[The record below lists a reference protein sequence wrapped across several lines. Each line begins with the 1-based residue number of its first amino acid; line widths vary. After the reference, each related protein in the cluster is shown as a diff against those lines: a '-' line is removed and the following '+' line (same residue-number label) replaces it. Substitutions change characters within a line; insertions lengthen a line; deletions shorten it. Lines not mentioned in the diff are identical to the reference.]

1 MKLRVGSTLATVVA
15 SLCLIAGISG
25 PAFALERHTREGWVV
40 GVGYGLGWSKIS
52 TGSALGRLN
61 SDWEEGASPE
71 IRIGHMLGK
80 RFLIGYD
87 QRQWFDEQGVGTT
100 GIRASFQNFAA
111 ALTYFPGNPDQVTGG
126 IYLRGSVGFA
136 NARLA
141 VMPDAVAGIDSTHN
155 EHDLDEGGTAF
166 SIGGGYELRV
176 SKSAAVGLDV
186 SFQHQVIEG
195 EVFDKT
201 SFVPATLN
209 LTWYF

>member
-1 MKLRVGSTLATVVA
+1 MVVA
-15 SLCLIAGISG
+15 FLCLIGSAVA
-25 PAFALERHTREGWVV
+25 PAFALDRHTREGWVV

-52 TGSALGRLN
+52 TGSALGRLD
-61 SDWEEGASPE
+61 SGWEEGASPE

-87 QRQWFDEQGVGTT
+87 QRQWFDEQGYGTT

-111 ALTYFPGNPDQVTGG
+111 ALTYFPGSPDKVTGG

-141 VMPDAVAGIDSTHN
+141 VLPDAFAGIDSTHN

-166 SIGGGYELRV
+166 SIGGGYELRIAPP
-176 SKSAAVGLDV
+176 AAVGLDV
-186 SFQHQVIEG
+186 SLQYQAIEG

-201 SFVPATLN
+201 WFVPATIN